1 MAVAMDGSEL
11 PTKPLPV
18 PPKKAMEDLL
28 ASMTDMKAQ
37 HVPSM
42 IGIYGDQGTGKTV
55 AGMKYLQKIVPPHKK
70 ILYVDSAANWT
81 SLMNHPELME
91 RVKLMEYENME
102 QLQVL
107 ARMLRISE
115 ELREKIGGVM
125 LDEYSVMSARDQA
138 WIVRVRA
145 EQVNEDY
152 FAGKAGAKYKDPFQP
167 TLPDYLGQ
175 KLRSGEAVND
185 FLVSK
190 THTVFIAHE
199 KLDDIKI
206 IQPDFP
212 EKTGKEWQRL
222 LHGVFHATYEVQGD
236 KELYPMQL
244 KPFNRISAKNRI
256 GGLGRFATIEQVA
269 EAYLKWGITQEE
281 VKGIVEPSVEV
292 TEESSDDDE
301 ALALKKLLGQQ

>member
-1 MAVAMDGSEL
+1 MANATAMDGSEL

-18 PPKKAMEDLL
+18 PPAKAMSDLL
-28 ASMTDMKAQ
+28 ASMVDMKAQ

-42 IGIYGDQGTGKTV
+42 TGIYGDQGTGKTV
-55 AGMKYLQKIVPPHKK
+55 TGMTFLQSVVPKHKK
-70 ILYVDSAANWT
+70 IVYVDSAANWT
-81 SLMNHPELME
+81 SLQNHPHLME

-107 ARMLRISE
+107 ARMLRISD

-125 LDEYSVMSARDQA
+125 LDEYSVMSGRDQA
-138 WIVRVRA
+138 WIVRARSEQAKA
-145 EQVNEDY
+145 E
-152 FAGKAGAKYKDPFQP
+152 GKFKDPFQP

-175 KLRSGEAVND
+175 KVRSGEVVND

-190 THTVFIAHE
+190 THTMFIAHE
-199 KLDDIKI
+199 KIDELRV

-222 LHGVFHATYEVQGD
+222 LHGVYHATVDVQENKQD
-236 KELYPMQL
+236 VYKLQL

-256 GGLGRFATIEQVA
+256 GGLGAFATIEEIA
-269 EAYLKWGITQEE
+269 AAYHKWGITEDQP
-281 VKGIVEPSVEV
+281 KGIVEASEEPSG
-292 TEESSDDDE
+292 ESDSDAE
-301 ALALKKLLGQQ
+301 ALRKLLGQQ

>member
-1 MAVAMDGSEL
+1 MATAMDGSEL

-18 PPKKAMEDLL
+18 PPQKAMADLL
-28 ASMTDMKAQ
+28 ASMTDMKAM

-42 IGIYGDQGTGKTV
+42 VGIYGDQGTGKTV
-55 AGMKYLQKIVPPHKK
+55 AGMKYLQRIVPKEKK
-70 ILYVDSAANWT
+70 ILYIDSAANWT
-81 SLMNHPELME
+81 SLQNHPELMD

-115 ELREKIGGVM
+115 ELRSKIGGVM

-138 WIVRVRA
+138 WIVRVRS
-145 EQVNEDY
+145 EQMADE
-152 FAGKAGAKYKDPFQP
+152 GKFKDPFQP

-175 KLRSGEAVND
+175 KLRSGEVVND

-199 KLDDIKI
+199 KLDDIKV

-222 LHGVFHATYEVQGD
+222 LHGVFHATYEVKGN
-236 KELYPMQL
+236 EEFYPMQL

-256 GGLGRFATIEQVA
+256 GGLGQFATIEQIA
-269 EAYLKWGITQEE
+269 EAYLKWGVTQEE
-281 VKGIVEPSVEV
+281 VKGIVEVPVAPEV
-292 TEESSDDDE
+292 DSSDDTE
-301 ALALKKLLGQQ
+301 AEKALMALLKQQ

>member
-1 MAVAMDGSEL
+1 MATAMDGSEL

-18 PPKKAMEDLL
+18 PPQKAMSDLL
-28 ASMTDMKAQ
+28 ASMVDMKAQ

-55 AGMKYLQKIVPPHKK
+55 AGMKYLQKIVPKHKK

-107 ARMLRISE
+107 ARMLRISD
-115 ELREKIGGVM
+115 ELREKIGGIM

-145 EQVNEDY
+145 EQVNEEY
-152 FAGKAGAKYKDPFQP
+152 FNGKAGAKFKDPYQP

-175 KLRSGEAVND
+175 KLRSGEVIND

-199 KLDDIKI
+199 KLDDIKV

-222 LHGVFHATYEVQGD
+222 LHGVYHATYDVVDNKEV
-236 KELYPMQL
+236 YPMQL

-256 GGLGRFATIEQVA
+256 GGLGRFATIDEVA
-269 EAYLKWGITQEE
+269 EAYLKWGITAEPT
-281 VKGIVEPSVEV
+281 KGIVEASEKLS
-292 TEESSDDDE
+292 EESSDDEDAS
-301 ALALKKLLGQQ
+301 ALMKLLEKQ